1 MKTLGMIGG
10 LGPESTIDYYRF
22 LIAAYRTQVDDDSAP
37 PIIINSIDMNKGL
50 RMVGAERYGELVD
63 YLIAELNVLANAG
76 AAFAIISANTP
87 HIVFDEVDARTPLP
101 LISIVEAT
109 VAEARKQGLQKL
121 TLFGTRFTMQ
131 GSFYPKVF
139 ARHGISLVIPTPEEI
154 DYIHDK
160 YMNELLF
167 NDVRESTREGLFR
180 IIDRMIEQE
189 GIDGVILGGTELP
202 LAIRNLGDRKIS
214 LLDTTR
220 IHVNAAIEEML
231 RE

>member
-22 LIAAYRTQVDDDSAP
+22 LISAYRERVPDGSAP
-37 PIIINSIDMNKGL
+37 PILINSLDMNKGL
-50 RMVGAERYGELVD
+50 RMVRAEKYDELTEYLVRELKVLADAGAE
-63 YLIAELNVLANAG
+63 
-76 AAFAIISANTP
+76 FAIISANTP
-87 HIVFDEVDARTPLP
+87 HIVFDELDARTPLP

-109 VAEARKQGLQKL
+109 AAEAKRQGLKKL
-121 TLFGTRFTMQ
+121 TLFGTQFTMQ

-139 ARHGISLVIPTPEEI
+139 SRREISLVVPTAEEQN
-154 DYIHDK
+154 YIHDK

-189 GIDGVILGGTELP
+189 GIDGLILGGTELP
-202 LAIRNLGDRKIS
+202 LAIRDVGERKIA

-220 IHVNAAIEEML
+220 IHVKAAIEEML
-231 RE
+231 R

>member
-22 LIAAYRTQVDDDSAP
+22 LIAAYRERVPDGSAP

-50 RMVGAERYGELVD
+50 DMIRAEKYGDLAEYLVSELK
-63 YLIAELNVLANAG
+63 VLANAG

-87 HIVFDEVDARTPLP
+87 HIVFDELDARTPLP
-101 LISIVEAT
+101 LISIVEAAA
-109 VAEARKQGLQKL
+109 AEAKKQQLKKL

-131 GSFYPKVF
+131 GSFYPRVF
-139 ARHGISLVIPTPEEI
+139 ARHKISLVVPTPDEI
-154 DYIHDK
+154 DYIHEK

-167 NDVRESTREGLFR
+167 NDVRESTREGLFQ
-180 IIDRMIEQE
+180 IIDRMIEHE

-202 LAIRNLGDRKIS
+202 LAIRDIGERKVA

-220 IHVNAAIEEML
+220 IHVKAAMEEML
-231 RE
+231 A

>member
-22 LIAAYRTQVDDDSAP
+22 LIAAYRERVADGSAP

-50 RMVGAERYGELVD
+50 RMVTTEKY
-63 YLIAELNVLANAG
+63 AELTEYLLAELKVLANAG

-87 HIVFDEVDARTPLP
+87 HIVFDEIDARTPLP

-109 VAEARKQGLQKL
+109 AAEAKKQGLKKL

-139 ARHGISLVIPTPEEI
+139 ARRGITLVVPTPEEQ

-180 IIDRMIEQE
+180 IIDRMIAQE
-189 GIDGVILGGTELP
+189 GIDGLILGGTELP
-202 LAIRNLGDRKIS
+202 LAIRDIGDRKIA

-220 IHVNAAIEEML
+220 IHVNAAVEEM
-231 RE
+231 RR

>member
-22 LIAAYRTQVDDDSAP
+22 LIAAYRERVADGSAP

-50 RMVGAERYGELVD
+50 RMVTTEKY
-63 YLIAELNVLANAG
+63 AELTEYLLAELKVLANAG

-87 HIVFDEVDARTPLP
+87 HIVFDEIDARTPLP

-109 VAEARKQGLQKL
+109 VAEAKRQGLKKL

-139 ARHGISLVIPTPEEI
+139 ARRGITLVVPTPEEQ

-180 IIDRMIEQE
+180 IIDRMIAQE
-189 GIDGVILGGTELP
+189 GIDGLILGGTELP
-202 LAIRNLGDRKIS
+202 LAIRDIGNRKIG

-220 IHVNAAIEEML
+220 IHVNAAVEEM
-231 RE
+231 RR